1 MYLGRPPPT
10 LGFIMDQQL
19 LDLYHRFVGMA
30 FDRQMRFAEFLERKA
45 PGAQWAF
52 ENETATLRFGPKL
65 KFEAPLVGSH
75 TAHNNSWMWAWA
87 NRTMKLSI
95 TNRALGDTI
104 RAFAHKAMVP
114 ELAMPVFPIEQ
125 VIGTELTEHACH
137 VFGTLLVGELDYDA
151 YYLAPYDGG
160 RSLLL
165 IRDDR
170 LRSTEKHPLARVLS
184 AFPKLLAALPVN
196 DHRTAFTSYAHSY
209 GLKVGEEE
217 AGLVKVAG
225 HEKGELTATFDD
237 SGRLSSL
244 KGSGVS
250 LPKPKAVV
258 IPKKKP
264 RKKPAP
270 AKSIPKAVAKVKAKP
285 VGKKK
290 ALPKKKPG
298 KKR

>member
-1 MYLGRPPPT
+1 
-10 LGFIMDQQL
+10 MDQQL

-65 KFEAPLVGSH
+65 KFEAPLVGAH

-87 NRTMKLSI
+87 NRTIKLSI

-114 ELAMPVFPIEQ
+114 ELAMPVFSLEQ

-209 GLKVGEEE
+209 GLKVVEEE
-217 AGLVKVAG
+217 AGVVKVAG

-237 SGRLSSL
+237 AGRLTSL
-244 KGSGVS
+244 TGTGVAV
-250 LPKPKAVV
+250 PKPKAVVV

-264 RKKPAP
+264 ARNKPVA
-270 AKSIPKAVAKVKAKP
+270 AKSSRKAVAKVKAKP
-285 VGKKK
+285 VVRKKVP
-290 ALPKKKPG
+290 LTKKPG
-298 KKR
+298 RKR